1 MGLAVSCPRCGGL
14 VKPPGLTHSEWL
26 CHTCG
31 AVSPMYTPRRVNAE
45 VMGAV
50 VRRAAESEMPVWC
63 PWPLPVGW
71 VVSGV
76 AWVGDDRRDVV
87 ATVLACTG
95 PAPLGAGPADVV
107 LVAEEPGTGL
117 GARIAGFAG
126 PDPGRLLTEAVAAQE
141 PHAKVKA
148 AGRPAPL
155 WSVPVPEDRSAYA
168 GEAMGRW
175 LFAVS
180 WPAQAGYLL
189 AELSVLHDLCEWLPA
204 ELVYGAPTPRLP
216 SSQ

>member
-31 AVSPMYTPRRVNAE
+31 VVPPLHTARQVNAE
-45 VMGAV
+45 VVSAV
-50 VRRAAESEMPVWC
+50 VRQAAEAELPVWC

-71 VVSGV
+71 VVSGL
-76 AWVGDDRRDVV
+76 AWAGDPRHGMV
-87 ATVLACTG
+87 ATALACTG
-95 PAPLGAGPADVV
+95 PAPLGSGPADVV
-107 LVAEEPGTGL
+107 LIAEEPGTGL
-117 GARIAGFAG
+117 GAHMAGFAS
-126 PDPGRLLTEAVAAQE
+126 PDPGQLLTAVVAAQE

-148 AGRPAPL
+148 AGRPTPL
-155 WSVPVPEDRSAYA
+155 WSVTVPDDRSAYA
-168 GEAMGRW
+168 GEAKGRW
-175 LFAVS
+175 LFAIS

-189 AELSVLHDLCEWLPA
+189 AETSVLHDLCEWLPT
-204 ELVYGAPTPRLP
+204 ELVFGAPTPHLP